1 LAVDVLLEFL
11 GGTLDMITI
20 IPKLRSRLTLFAEK
34 IWNALVRSTLWT
46 RNPGVS
52 ELDPVRHNWPRELAQ
67 IPFLAIIVYW
77 FRHTPPPEYAIGL
90 FALETFLISLMG
102 MPRKKLERV
111 GWILIAVALIHVDV
125 LASSLER
132 KEVDAA
138 RARDTVFF
146 QQEFQRTGREVRDAH
161 VSADAVSRIDQ
172 GLVILKSDRAA
183 IASLRETAATL
194 RLKIEALELTRDIYG
209 FVGQRRGAE
218 PRFTMP
224 ELTTD
229 HEKFQREWYAEVNE
243 NKRQSEIFDAETVR
257 EYSVNYSVPVT
268 TVASR
273 LRELGLWKSQ
283 ACDFADNPSSY
294 ILCASKI
301 ESAAQELR

>member
-1 LAVDVLLEFL
+1 
-11 GGTLDMITI
+11 MITI
-20 IPKLRSRLTLFAEK
+20 IPKLRSRITLFAEK
-34 IWNALVRSTLWT
+34 TWTALFRSTLWL
-46 RNPGVS
+46 RNPGAP
-52 ELDPVRHNWPRELAQ
+52 ELDPVRHNWPRTLAQ
-67 IPFLAIIVYW
+67 IPLLAIIVYW
-77 FRHTPPPEYAIGL
+77 FRHTPPPGYAIRL
-90 FALETFLISLMG
+90 VALEPLLISLMSTF
-102 MPRKKLERV
+102 RKKFEIV
-111 GWILIAVALIHVDV
+111 VWILMAVALIHLDA
-125 LASSLER
+125 LAFAHER

-138 RARDTVFF
+138 HARDMVFF
-146 QQEFQRTGREVRDAH
+146 QQEFQRTGREARDAH

-229 HEKFQREWYAEVNE
+229 PKEFQRGWYAEVNE

-257 EYSVNYSVPVT
+257 EYSVNYSVSVT
-268 TVASR
+268 TVTSR
-273 LRELGLWKSQ
+273 LREMGLWTSQ